1 VVLHAVFTSIGAHFG
16 VLLLSL
22 SLLAL
27 ATFVG
32 MMTSVTSCFIS
43 TYVVRVPYFSQK
55 LAIEI
60 AAGTTC
66 GECGTDT
73 TSKWI
78 NCKDEPRTKIC
89 TSCYQKNQRNKKKA
103 ASANEA

>member
-1 VVLHAVFTSIGAHFG
+1 MCKPCYETNRLDVAA
-16 VLLLSL
+16 
-22 SLLAL
+22 
-27 ATFVG
+27 
-32 MMTSVTSCFIS
+32 
-43 TYVVRVPYFSQK
+43 
-55 LAIEI
+55 

-66 GECGTDT
+66 VTCGTDT